1 MEFRSVLIKNKNN
14 LNHKR
19 YNRNDENSYYFK
31 TLKILLNHDFND
43 ENDMFRV
50 YLDVKDHFGKSR
62 INLLK
67 KDLDKFYNQS
77 SPYVYFQHIHSN
89 ENEFLQLTDL
99 FIGAISFKARNK
111 YKQEGSSEAKNLIV
125 EYLEKKSEYLLD
137 DGTEPWEKKFNI
149 YDFQIKQFTDE

>member
-1 MEFRSVLIKNKNN
+1 MLIKNKNN

-67 KDLDKFYNQS
+67 KDLDKFYNES

-89 ENEFLQLTDL
+89 ENEFLQIADF
-99 FIGAISFKARNK
+99 FIGAITYKARK
-111 YKQEGSSEAKNLIV
+111 EHKKEGASKVKIEIIK
-125 EYLEKKSEYLLD
+125 YLEEKSGYVLH
-137 DGTEPWEKKFNI
+137 DGTDPLEEKFNI
-149 YDFQIKQFTDE
+149 FDFQIQTNSK